1 MNAET
6 GRAARE
12 YLAQR
17 GLSEQTIQAFG
28 VGYAPAGNALIR
40 ALGKTDAHQRA
51 LDAAGLARWSERR
64 EGELYD
70 WFRNRLMFP
79 IRNIQGRVVGFA
91 GRSLD
96 EDTQPKYINTQE
108 TAVFRKGKVLYNLDA
123 ARDAI
128 REQGGAILV
137 EGYTD
142 VMMCVQHG
150 IENVVA
156 PMGTAFGEEH
166 VRMIRSQADR
176 LTLVFDADDAGQNA
190 AEKAVESCLAQ
201 GLACEVV
208 TLPGGR
214 GSDPCELLGA
224 ADGPATFRTALEQA
238 AEGFRYALE
247 RVCTR
252 FNLDDPV
259 EKGRAAE
266 QLMQLAARAENPVT
280 RAEYRR
286 RISERLDVRED
297 TLKFPDEPRR
307 RGPGTPEVARP
318 QLGPRERQERQA
330 IVFCVQQPAFFSEL
344 RAAVEV
350 ENLSDPQVKEIARS
364 LVLVVE
370 GEDQAPD
377 EEHVLAALENE
388 DTREF
393 LLRELELRRQ
403 EQETGRISL
412 EDDFQKALNALRRT
426 LIEDERNQV
435 NAERDAAERA
445 GDNDRERQ
453 LVVRDREL
461 RLQIGELDSRV

>member
-1 MNAET
+1 
-6 GRAARE
+6 
-12 YLAQR
+12 
-17 GLSEQTIQAFG
+17 
-28 VGYAPAGNALIR
+28 
-40 ALGKTDAHQRA
+40 
-51 LDAAGLARWSERR
+51 
-64 EGELYD
+64 
-70 WFRNRLMFP
+70 MFP

-156 PMGTAFGEEH
+156 PMGTAFGEDH
-166 VRMIRSQADR
+166 VRLIRGQADR

-190 AEKAVESCLAQ
+190 AEKAVENCLAQ
-201 GLACEVV
+201 GLACKVV
-208 TLPGGR
+208 TLPGDR
-214 GSDPCELLGA
+214 GSDPCELLSA
-224 ADGPATFRTALEQA
+224 ADGPAAFRTALDQA
-238 AEGFRYALE
+238 VEGFRYALE
-247 RVCTR
+247 RVCAR

-280 RAEYRR
+280 RDEYRR

-297 TLKFPDEPRR
+297 TLKFPGEPRR
-307 RGPGTPEVARP
+307 REPRTPEVARP
-318 QLGPRERQERQA
+318 QLGRQERQERLV
-330 IVFCVQQPAFFSEL
+330 IVYCVQQPAFFREL
-344 RAAVEV
+344 QAVIGV
-350 ENLSDPQVKEIARS
+350 DNLSDPQVKEIARS
-364 LVLVVE
+364 LVLVLE
-370 GEDQAPD
+370 GEDQTPD
-377 EEHVLAALENE
+377 EEHVLTALENE
-388 DTREF
+388 DAREF
-393 LLRELELRRQ
+393 LFRELERRRQ

-412 EDDFQKALNALRRT
+412 EDQFQKALNDLRRT
-426 LIEDERNQV
+426 LIENERNQV
-435 NAERDAAERA
+435 SAERDAAERA

-453 LVVRDREL
+453 LVLRDREL
-461 RLQIGELDSRV
+461 RLQIRELAGQD